1 MKKFLV
7 LINKYPKESLIDNRS
22 RQLSYLLEESG
33 IHPSYIRSGEV
44 IKMIFDV
51 KDLDELIRALEEKV
65 IPLIVDA
72 ALEDY
77 DVEIEEL
84 PDGESSEGT

>member
-1 MKKFLV
+1 M
-7 LINKYPKESLIDNRS
+7 
-22 RQLSYLLEESG
+22 
-33 IHPSYIRSGEV
+33 

-51 KDLDELIRALEEKV
+51 KDLDELIRTLEEKV
-65 IPLIVDA
+65 IPLIVDS

>member
-1 MKKFLV
+1 MV
-7 LINKYPKESLIDNRS
+7 LINRFPKESLIDNRS

-44 IKMIFDV
+44 IKMIFDA
-51 KDLDELIRALEEKV
+51 KDLDELIRALEEKI

-84 PDGESSEGT
+84 PDGESSERT